1 MTDTK
6 DKAHSSFGVAIEPE
20 FNEEGKWTGAVHA
33 SLEENFENDLTD
45 DELTQI
51 RSVCGMMA
59 STLTLMEN
67 DPDFLDYVRDYFVN
81 NFSDMIEEFLEDLE
95 DDEEKAPN
103 FTQEGNVIKLNFNT
117 KTFGS
122 A

>member
-1 MTDTK
+1 MTEETK
-6 DKAHSSFGVAIEPE
+6 KEHSSFAVAIEPE

-33 SLEENFENDLTD
+33 SLEETLNDDLNI

-51 RSVCGMMA
+51 RTVCGMMA
-59 STLTLMEN
+59 STLTLMEA
-67 DPDFLDYVRDYFVN
+67 DPEFLDYIREYFVE
-81 NFSDMIEEFLEDLE
+81 NFAEMVEDFIEDIEESEGG
-95 DDEEKAPN
+95 KPN
-103 FTQEGNVIKLNFNT
+103 FTKDGNVITLDFNT

>member
-1 MTDTK
+1 MTEETK
-6 DKAHSSFGVAIEPE
+6 KENSSFAVAVEPE

-33 SLEENFENDLTD
+33 SLEETLCDDLSD

-51 RSVCGMMA
+51 RTVCGMMA
-59 STLTLMEN
+59 STLTLMES
-67 DPDFLDYVRDYFVN
+67 DPDFLEYVRDYFLN
-81 NFSDMIEEFLEDLE
+81 NFSSMIEEFLDDLE
-95 DDEEKAPN
+95 DDTDSKPN
-103 FTQEGNVIKLNFNT
+103 FTKDGNVITLDFNT

>member
-1 MTDTK
+1 
-6 DKAHSSFGVAIEPE
+6 
-20 FNEEGKWTGAVHA
+20 
-33 SLEENFENDLTD
+33 
-45 DELTQI
+45 
-51 RSVCGMMA
+51 
-59 STLTLMEN
+59 
-67 DPDFLDYVRDYFVN
+67 
-81 NFSDMIEEFLEDLE
+81 MIEEFLEDLE